1 MLDTARRSPTF
12 GLMYLRYMSNVK
24 SEDTASISEAPLD
37 VTAMNIIT
45 ITITAPAGGACTYES
60 FTHLHRSGVEKVWA
74 CMYANA
80 NDFEN

>member
-1 MLDTARRSPTF
+1 MAAALCKWPKLSSSGVLDTARRSPTF

-60 FTHLHRSGVEKVWA
+60 FTNLQWSGL
-74 CMYANA
+74 
-80 NDFEN
+80 